1 MAKGKAKKSLKF
13 IVLLVLIAGAIVCGF
28 FTAKHITRNDTF
40 EIIGERTVTIQVGQ
54 VYEDQ
59 GAKAISFGKDV
70 SSKITAESNVNNME
84 EGSYYIKYTVD
95 DIRYKNIER
104 YRIVIVVAA
113 SEGEVTDENN

>member
-13 IVLLVLIAGAIVCGF
+13 IILLVLIAGAIVGGF

-40 EIIGERTVTIQVGQ
+40 EIIGDKTVTIQVGQ

-70 SSKITAESNVNNME
+70 SSKITTESNVNNME

-104 YRIVIVVAA
+104 YRIVIVVAT
-113 SEGEVTDENN
+113 SEDEVSDENN

>member
-13 IVLLVLIAGAIVCGF
+13 IILLVLIAGAIVGGF

-70 SSKITAESNVNNME
+70 SSKITTESNVNNME

-104 YRIVIVVAA
+104 YRIVIVVAT
-113 SEGEVTDENN
+113 SEDEVSDENN